1 MNAVTILGNMPQRV
15 FVDANILVSR
25 TLLDWLFALQI
36 LSGDMFV
43 FYTSQDVLA
52 EAVRALRRKHP
63 TAPGKII
70 KDRVEKIRAVM
81 EEIIVDFPG
90 NMPFDGMDRNDYHVH
105 AAAFASRA
113 DIILTDN
120 SPQDITVTACEQCYE
135 IMNAD
140 AFLMLIR
147 DSAPNVVV
155 ECTRQQLEYWQKRK
169 DFQGLDDALRRA
181 GCDSFAGAVREA
193 LQVLAQR

>member
-1 MNAVTILGNMPQRV
+1 MPQKV

-25 TLLDWLFALQI
+25 TILDWLFALQI

-52 EAVRALRRKHP
+52 ETVRALRRKHP
-63 TAPGKII
+63 TAPGRII
-70 KDRVEKIRAVM
+70 KDRVEKIGAVM
-81 EEIIVDFPG
+81 EEIIDDFPG
-90 NMPFDGMDRNDYHVH
+90 DMPFDGLDRHDYHVN
-105 AAAFASRA
+105 AAAFTSQA

-120 SPQDITVTACEQCYE
+120 SPQDITITASEQRYE

-147 DSAPNVVV
+147 DSAPNLVI
-155 ECTRQQLEYWQKRK
+155 ECTSQQLEYWQKRK
-169 DFQGLDDALRRA
+169 GFQGLDDALRRA
-181 GCDSFAGAVREA
+181 GCDNFASAVREA
-193 LQVLAQR
+193 LQALAQR